1 MNKYLEIYEPIHE
14 LLAIEREASSH
25 PDKIT
30 KKYIDDYISKG
41 RFKNAICELSVK
53 LQYDLRELLKADDK
67 TEAFELINMAE
78 QEKLID
84 SKKCS
89 SLHKLRKI
97 RNGFQHPEK
106 EQIQYTKADI
116 EEWRDIVFE
125 IGGSK

>member
-1 MNKYLEIYEPIHE
+1 
-14 LLAIEREASSH
+14 
-25 PDKIT
+25 
-30 KKYIDDYISKG
+30 
-41 RFKNAICELSVK
+41 
-53 LQYDLRELLKADDK
+53 
-67 TEAFELINMAE
+67 MAE

-84 SKKCS
+84 NKKCS

-106 EQIQYTKADI
+106 EQIQYTKVDI

>member
-1 MNKYLEIYEPIHE
+1 M
-14 LLAIEREASSH
+14 
-25 PDKIT
+25 
-30 KKYIDDYISKG
+30 ISFLRYGIWKG
-41 RFKNAICELSVK
+41 LIFSVILSIFWSKPFCVSGSFF
-53 LQYDLRELLKADDK
+53 K
-67 TEAFELINMAE
+67 TEALELINMAE

-84 SKKCS
+84 SKQCS